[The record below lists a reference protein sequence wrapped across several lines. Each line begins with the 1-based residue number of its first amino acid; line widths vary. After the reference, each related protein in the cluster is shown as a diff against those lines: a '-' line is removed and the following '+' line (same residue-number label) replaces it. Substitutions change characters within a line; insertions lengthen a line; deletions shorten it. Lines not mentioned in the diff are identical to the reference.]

1 MLKRATPR
9 RNLRNRIV
17 TSLLGIMV
25 AGATFVATMPAD
37 VHAAVTVN
45 ASEISGDDILFDSGM
60 LSTYNELV
68 LLQDVTIN
76 LDADC
81 SYSALLLH
89 DHNLTIQADPNHP
102 GKKLTITYCSNTGSG
117 NIILDGG
124 TLIVATSNYG
134 ADSFIDIQGDLIIHN
149 GKCEVDGRITPR
161 NFIVTGN
168 DSYVSGK
175 YLLASSIDISDG
187 NLIFNTD
194 QLNAI
199 FTNYTG
205 STISITGGNITAIT
219 TQNYFNGIVALGDNS
234 TITISGSDTVVTAQG
249 PGGAIASNGA
259 LNISTDLPSGVTI
272 GQYTD
277 SIFTFYGL
285 LRNGNPI
292 TSRIVLGAASN
303 IVSAGHAKEESSG
316 HHVSAG
322 HAKEESSGHHSSH
335 THSYSWQT
343 ITSPTAYS
351 DGVEAYICSIC
362 GDIAA
367 RNPLPAVGVFE
378 AETANSIRN
387 APKNGTVNIETAT
400 WNSFGRGVRDALK
413 ERPDVTLK
421 ISFLSEGHKGVPLN
435 LTIPAGTD
443 IDSLYDDNGYMGL
456 CRVGTTLG
464 YDQ

>member
-1 MLKRATPR
+1 MLKRTAPR
-9 RNLRNRIV
+9 RSLRNRIV

-134 ADSFIDIQGDLIIHN
+134 AYSFIDIQGDLIIHN

-199 FTNYTG
+199 FTNNTG

-219 TQNYFNGIVALGDNS
+219 TQNYYNGIVALGDNS

-303 IVSAGHAKEESSG
+303 AETTVPAIQGSTSSANPASAPSSSPNHATQ
-316 HHVSAG
+316 
-322 HAKEESSGHHSSH
+322 H

-343 ITSPTAYS
+343 IIAPSAYS

-367 RNPLPAVGVFE
+367 RNTLPAVGVFE
-378 AETANSIRN
+378 AETANSIKN
-387 APKNGTVNIETAT
+387 APKNGTVDIETKT

-421 ISFLSEGHKGVPLN
+421 ISFLSEGHKGVPLR